1 LNPHTSVYSGETAD
15 SAESISHRTERTERF
30 GYESKSV
37 HEAEA
42 KERSGLLRPSADI
55 KDASSRSGGTAAAVE
70 DVDEDIMAFYH
81 AKEELLKR
89 RAGDVGR

>member
-1 LNPHTSVYSGETAD
+1 
-15 SAESISHRTERTERF
+15 
-30 GYESKSV
+30 
-37 HEAEA
+37 
-42 KERSGLLRPSADI
+42 LLRPSADI